1 MIRIAD
7 QATAEDPG
15 MSERPSEIAPIEV
28 DFVADLACPW
38 CFLGL
43 VRLDRA
49 RAMRPDFPV
58 RVRWRPFLLNPQMPP
73 EGMDRAEYLR
83 RKFGGNASAIYRR
96 IEESGRADGVAFAFE
111 RMPRTPNTTRAHRL
125 ILFAEERGAADA
137 VVRALFR
144 ALFQEG
150 RDVGQPEVLAAVAE
164 EAGLD
169 HDEVMQFFAGDRLAP
184 DVQAAHQ
191 QAERVGIRGVPV
203 FIMDR
208 QHAITGAQP
217 PEVLADLLDV
227 AIAARRAP
235 AVS

>member
-1 MIRIAD
+1 
-7 QATAEDPG
+7 
-15 MSERPSEIAPIEV
+15 MSEHPSETAPIEI

-49 RAMRPDFPV
+49 RMMRPEFPV
-58 RVRWRPFLLNPQMPP
+58 RVRWRPFLLNPHLPP
-73 EGMDRAEYLR
+73 EGMDRADYVR
-83 RKFGGNASAIYRR
+83 RKFGGNSKDVYRR

-125 ILFAEERGAADA
+125 ILFAQERGAADA

-150 RDVGQPEVLAAVAE
+150 RDVGRPEVLAAVAE
-164 EAGLD
+164 EAGLER
-169 HDEVMQFFAGDRLAP
+169 DEVVEFLAGDRLAR
-184 DVQAAHQ
+184 DVEAAHQ

-203 FIMDR
+203 FIVDR
-208 QHAITGAQP
+208 RHAITGAQP

-227 AIAARRAP
+227 AIAARHAP
-235 AVS
+235 AES